1 MSGVTHSEI
10 REALIAAL
18 ANVEG
23 VDVEELE
30 QGVAAN
36 GGDSLYELDS
46 KVAECVIAEVGEA
59 FGVPLVGPA
68 DLPPDQYATIE
79 ALLDLLQ
86 GSLAATSE
94 V

>member
-1 MSGVTHSEI
+1 MSGATRSEI

-23 VDVEELE
+23 VDVVEFEHE
-30 QGVAAN
+30 VAAT
-36 GGDSLYELDS
+36 GGENLYELDS
-46 KVAECVIAEVGEA
+46 KVAECVIAEVGES
-59 FGVPLVGPA
+59 FGVTLAGPA

-79 ALLDLLQ
+79 ALLDMLQ
-86 GSLAATSE
+86 GSPAGTRE